1 MRVLVTRPEE
11 DASAL
16 VAALH
21 ARGHEVLVEPMLT
34 VAPAPGVAPPLDL
47 DGVQALLFTSANGVR
62 ALARLTARRD
72 LPVFTV
78 GDASAEAARAAGFG
92 AVESAGG
99 DVDALARL
107 VVLRLNPDGGTLYQA
122 AASRRAGDLTGTLE
136 AAGFTLRREVLY
148 ETVPVTDLSGTLRL
162 ELATGQLPA
171 ATFFSP
177 RTAETF
183 VGLVEKLGLAGA
195 CAETTALCL
204 SEAVAERLRGLD
216 WRALLVA
223 ERPNQVSLL
232 ARLDELAGPAPA
244 PESPESPVRDA
255 ASNAAPEDDGMT
267 PGQKVIARFGGIRPM
282 AGTLGVAVS
291 TVQGWR
297 ERGAI
302 PSRQHGRVL
311 AAARAAGIE
320 IGPADL
326 GAADLGAAAPVP
338 AAPVPAA
345 TVPAATA
352 ASAPTPRPAAS
363 AASRAARKQASES
376 PAKPKPETKPEPEV
390 AQRPRPEPSP
400 RPRFGSAARSRGGR
414 LSSALF
420 GALLVIVGAGAVL
433 FARDL
438 WVPLVDPEYGRADG
452 GALTALE
459 RRFAEL
465 ESVALGPG
473 ALAPFAESLAAL
485 QDRVAALAES
495 GTDAAGSAGARAEA
509 RFAELAER
517 LDRLAA
523 AMPDG
528 AALAEANRR
537 IEGLAARIEDVA
549 ARPDPAPEISTLTQQ
564 VAELATARAATAVTA
579 SADAAFSLAVLQLRA
594 ALHGSGPFA
603 AELGLLRDLAASGA
617 LAEGAEGAEVAVLVA
632 PLAAHA
638 ETGIP
643 SLAGLKAG
651 FPAAARAALIAARGG
666 AGPGW
671 WAGVVRRLSE
681 LVILRPVGRVEG
693 ASPGAVLARAET
705 WIRADDLPAALDE
718 LAALRG
724 PAAEALAEWRAAA
737 AARAAARQA
746 LAGLGGLLVARL
758 QAAG

>member
-21 ARGHEVLVEPMLT
+21 ERGHEALVEPMLT
-34 VAPAPGVAPPLDL
+34 VMPAPGVTTPLDL

-62 ALARLTARRD
+62 ALARLSERRD

-78 GDASAEAARAAGFG
+78 GDANAEAARAAGFS
-92 AVESAGG
+92 AVVSAGG
-99 DVDALARL
+99 DVDDLARL
-107 VVLRLNPDGGTLYQA
+107 VVARLSPEGGALYQA
-122 AASRRAGDLTGTLE
+122 AASRRAGGLRSALE

-162 ELATGQLPA
+162 ELATGQLAA

-183 VGLVEKLGLAGA
+183 VGLVDQLGLSGA

-204 SEAVAERLRGLD
+204 SEAVAERLRKLD

-223 ERPNQVSLL
+223 ERPDQVSLL
-232 ARLDELAGPAPA
+232 VRLDELAGPAPA
-244 PESPESPVRDA
+244 PESPASESPAPETPVWNPA
-255 ASNAAPEDDGMT
+255 PNPAPEDDGMT

-302 PSRQHGRVL
+302 PSRHHGRVL
-311 AAARAAGIE
+311 EAARAAGIE

-326 GAADLGAAAPVP
+326 GAAAGPS
-338 AAPVPAA
+338 
-345 TVPAATA
+345 TATA
-352 ASAPTPRPAAS
+352 ASAPAPKSAAS
-363 AASRAARKQASES
+363 AASRAARKQASE
-376 PAKPKPETKPEPEV
+376 PP
-390 AQRPRPEPSP
+390 PRPEPRPEPKLESKGAPKPPPVTPKSAPPPPQVAAPSP
-400 RPRFGSAARSRGGR
+400 GRSW
-414 LSSALF
+414 LA
-420 GALLVIVGAGAVL
+420 GALLGALLLGAGASGAFL
-433 FARDL
+433 ARDL
-438 WVPLVDPEYGRADG
+438 WVPLVDPEYGRSDG
-452 GALTALE
+452 GAVMALE
-459 RRFAEL
+459 RRITEL
-465 ESVALGPG
+465 ESATPLATLGSE
-473 ALAPFAESLAAL
+473 ALAPLAESLAAL
-485 QDRVAALAES
+485 EDRVAALADP
-495 GTDAAGSAGARAEA
+495 GAGAEAEA
-509 RFAELAER
+509 RFAALAAR

-523 AMPDG
+523 GIPDG
-528 AALAEANRR
+528 AALAEASQR
-537 IEGLAARIEDVA
+537 IEDLAARIEDVA
-549 ARPDPAPEISTLTQQ
+549 ARPDPAPEISMLTRQ
-564 VAELATARAATAVTA
+564 VAKLAAARTETAATA

-594 ALHGSGPFA
+594 ALQGSGPFT
-603 AELGLLRDLAASGA
+603 AELGLLRDLAASDA
-617 LAEGAEGAEVAVLVA
+617 LAEGAEVAALVA
-632 PLAAHA
+632 PLAVHA
-638 ETGIP
+638 ETGVP
-643 SLAGLKAG
+643 SLAGLKAE

-705 WIRADDLPAALDE
+705 WIRADDPGAALDE
-718 LAALRG
+718 LAALEG
-724 PAAEALAEWRAAA
+724 PAAEALRAWREAAG
-737 AARAAARQA
+737 ARAAARQA

-758 QAAG
+758 RAVAGG